1 MKTGGAGTLSDSKNN
16 FSYTYSAKQQ
26 EEIKNIRKKY
36 LPKEEDKMEQLRK
49 LDQNAANP
57 GKIVSLTLGIVGTLT
72 LGVGMCCTM
81 VWADKLF
88 IPGIVIGVIGIAA
101 VLAAYPVYT
110 HITKKQREKIAPE
123 ILRLTEEL
131 MK

>member
-1 MKTGGAGTLSDSKNN
+1 MSDSKNN

-49 LDQNAANP
+49 LDQNAAKP
-57 GKIVSLTLGIVGTLT
+57 GKIASLTLGIVGTLT

-131 MK
+131 ME